1 MSDLNTARMPCSFM
15 QRRRGSDTPFTW
27 GKTAVDLNCVTESLL
42 LRGGGRGK
50 FLGFVTF
57 CTKEEGQ
64 LFETRTD
71 DKCFFSS
78 EMTDG

>member
-1 MSDLNTARMPCSFM
+1 M
-15 QRRRGSDTPFTW
+15 
-27 GKTAVDLNCVTESLL
+27 DLNCVTESLL
-42 LRGGGRGK
+42 GGGGGRGK

-57 CTKEEGQ
+57 CTKKEGQ

-71 DKCFFSS
+71 DKFFFSS

>member
-1 MSDLNTARMPCSFM
+1 MGKNRCGLELRHRLTA
-15 QRRRGSDTPFTW
+15 W
-27 GKTAVDLNCVTESLL
+27 
-42 LRGGGRGK
+42 GGGGE

-64 LFETRTD
+64 PFETRTD

-78 EMTDG
+78 EMTDGFVIRRFARSYNA

>member
-1 MSDLNTARMPCSFM
+1 M
-15 QRRRGSDTPFTW
+15 
-27 GKTAVDLNCVTESLL
+27 DLNCVTESLL
-42 LRGGGRGK
+42 GGGGGK

-57 CTKEEGQ
+57 YTKKEGQ